1 MLFMV
6 NIEVSVPADLPQKD
20 KDDLRRRET
29 DRAIEL
35 IKANKLRRIW
45 RIVGQVANFSVW
57 EADSLEEL
65 HANIGS
71 LGPRRMERCR
81 RSEHPLDSCLS
92 MIFFRKP
99 VPTFRDHALP
109 KGGLP

>member
-1 MLFMV
+1 MQFMV

-29 DRAIEL
+29 DRALEL
-35 IKANKLRRIW
+35 MKANKLRRIW

-65 HANIGS
+65 HANLGS
-71 LGPRRMERCR
+71 LPLYPYMKVTVTPVIQ
-81 RSEHPLDSCLS
+81 HPATDAW
-92 MIFFRKP
+92 IKA
-99 VPTFRDHALP
+99 HGALP
-109 KGGLP
+109 PF